1 MQYLSNAQTR
11 QHHNNSTILIYGI
24 TLLSLLIFR
33 FSPLQAQKIPVQNF
47 VSKAETVSFPPTT
60 NFNEAIE
67 VLSQLA
73 LNFSGKIII
82 DPTEQSG
89 PINIEIPPSH
99 WKKALEYLLSTR
111 DLEYIEKSAWFEIRY
126 SGMGKAATA
135 GLKEPEV
142 TADTRSIEISAIFF
156 QGDRR
161 ILKEVGINWSALVDK
176 FDLNIISLGGTGVSQ
191 AFISVAGKY
200 AADDGSITID
210 GILNTF
216 EALNIGEIITRPTI
230 QVMDGSEGKV
240 QVGQQFSIKQKDFA
254 GNTIEQFFDVGSILK
269 VTPKIYK
276 DQDMTF
282 IQLKLSAEKSS
293 ATPDP
298 VSTKIDKQLAETNVL
313 LLDGE
318 QTVIA
323 GLFSEE
329 ESEVR
334 KGIPVLKDLPW
345 WVLGIRYL
353 TGYNS
358 KDNVRKELV
367 IFVKASIVPSLAER
381 IESKKM
387 NIHEELEMRR
397 QNFNNQI
404 LKKEN

>member
-11 QHHNNSTILIYGI
+11 QHHNSTILIYGI
-24 TLLSLLIFR
+24 ALLSLLIFR
-33 FSPLQAQKIPVQNF
+33 YSPLQAQKIPVRNF
-47 VSKAETVSFPPTT
+47 VSKAETVSFPSTT
-60 NFNEAIE
+60 SFNEAIE

-89 PINIEIPPSH
+89 PINIEVPPSH
-99 WKKALEYLLSTR
+99 WKKALEYLLTTR
-111 DLEYIEKSAWFEIRY
+111 DLEYVEKAAWFEIRY
-126 SGMGKAATA
+126 SSMGKAATA
-135 GLKEPEV
+135 GLKEPEI

-161 ILKEVGINWSALVDK
+161 VLKEVGINWSALLDK

-191 AFISVAGKY
+191 EFISVAGNY
-200 AADDGSITID
+200 TADDGSITID

-230 QVMDGSEGKV
+230 QVMDGSEGKI

-282 IQLKLSAEKSS
+282 IHLKLSAEKSS

-367 IFVKASIVPSLAER
+367 IFVKASIVPTLAER
-381 IESKKM
+381 IESKKINM
-387 NIHEELEMRR
+387 HEELEMRR

>member
-11 QHHNNSTILIYGI
+11 QHHNSTILIYGI
-24 TLLSLLIFR
+24 ALLCLLIFR
-33 FSPLQAQKIPVQNF
+33 YSPLQAQKLPVQNF

-60 NFNEAIE
+60 SFNEAIE

-73 LNFSGKIII
+73 LKFSGKIII
-82 DPTEQSG
+82 DLTEQSG
-89 PINIEIPPSH
+89 PINIEVPPSY

-111 DLEYIEKSAWFEIRY
+111 DLEYVEKAAWFEIRY
-126 SGMGKAATA
+126 SSMGKAAVA
-135 GLKEPEV
+135 ELKEPEV

-161 ILKEVGINWSALVDK
+161 VLKETGINWSALLDK

-191 AFISVAGKY
+191 EFISAAGKY
-200 AADDGSITID
+200 TADDGSITID
-210 GILNTF
+210 GILNAF

-230 QVMDGSEGKV
+230 QVMDGSEGKI

-269 VTPKIYK
+269 VTPKIYNDK
-276 DQDMTF
+276 DITF
-282 IQLKLSAEKSS
+282 IHLKLSAEKSS

-329 ESEVR
+329 EAEVR
-334 KGIPVLKDLPW
+334 KGIPGLKDLPW
-345 WVLGIRYL
+345 WVFGIRYI

-358 KDNVRKELV
+358 KDNLRKELV
-367 IFVKASIVPSLAER
+367 VFIKASIVPTLAER
-381 IESKKM
+381 VESKKINM
-387 NIHEELEMRR
+387 HEELELRR
-397 QNFNNQI
+397 ENFKNQV
-404 LKKEN
+404 LKKDK

>member
-1 MQYLSNAQTR
+1 MQYLSSTQTR
-11 QHHNNSTILIYGI
+11 QHNNSTILIYGI
-24 TLLSLLIFR
+24 ALLCLLIFIS
-33 FSPLQAQKIPVQNF
+33 SPVQAQKIPVRNF

-60 NFNEAIE
+60 SFNEAIE

-73 LNFSGKIII
+73 LNFSGKIIV

-89 PINIEIPPSH
+89 PINIEIPPSY
-99 WKKALEYLLSTR
+99 WKKALEYLLATR
-111 DLEYIEKSAWFEIRY
+111 DLEYVEKAAWFEIRY
-126 SGMGKAATA
+126 SSMGKAAIA
-135 GLKEPEV
+135 ELKEHEI

-161 ILKEVGINWSALVDK
+161 VLKESGINWSALLDK
-176 FDLNIISLGGTGVSQ
+176 LDLNIIFLGGMGVSQ
-191 AFISVAGKY
+191 EFLSVAGKY
-200 AADDGSITID
+200 TADDGSITIN
-210 GILNTF
+210 GVLNTF

-230 QVMDGSEGKV
+230 QVMDGSEGRI

-254 GNTIEQFFDVGSILK
+254 GNTTEQFFDVGSILS

-276 DQDMTF
+276 DQDITF
-282 IQLKLSAEKSS
+282 IHLKLSAEKSS

-298 VSTKIDKQLAETNVL
+298 VSTKIDKQLAETDVL

-323 GLFSEE
+323 GLFSDETQK
-329 ESEVR
+329 VR

-345 WVLGIRYL
+345 WVLGIRYI

-358 KDNVRKELV
+358 SDITKKELV
-367 IFVKASIVPSLAER
+367 IFIKASIVPTLAER
-381 IESKKM
+381 IESKKINM
-387 NIHEELEMRR
+387 HEELELRR
-397 QNFNNQI
+397 ENFDNRI

>member
-1 MQYLSNAQTR
+1 MQYLSSTQTR
-11 QHHNNSTILIYGI
+11 QHNNSTILIYGI
-24 TLLSLLIFR
+24 ALLCLLIFI
-33 FSPLQAQKIPVQNF
+33 FYPLQAQELPVRNF

-60 NFNEAIE
+60 SFNEAIE

-89 PINIEIPPSH
+89 PINIEVPPSY

-111 DLEYIEKSAWFEIRY
+111 DLVYIEKAAWFEIRY
-126 SGMGKAATA
+126 SSMEKAVTA
-135 GLKEPEV
+135 GLKEPEI

-161 ILKEVGINWSALVDK
+161 VLKESGINWSALLDK
-176 FDLNIISLGGTGVSQ
+176 LDLNIISLGGMGVSQ
-191 AFISVAGKY
+191 EFLSVAGKY
-200 AADDGSITID
+200 TADDGSITIN

-230 QVMDGSEGKV
+230 QVMDGSEGKI

-254 GNTIEQFFDVGSILK
+254 GNTIEQFFDVGSILS

-276 DQDMTF
+276 DQDITF
-282 IQLKLSAEKSS
+282 IHLKLSAEKSS

-329 ESEVR
+329 ETEVR
-334 KGIPVLKDLPW
+334 KGIPGLKDLPW
-345 WVLGIRYL
+345 WVFGIRYL
-353 TGYNS
+353 TGFNS
-358 KDNVRKELV
+358 KDNLRKELV
-367 IFVKASIVPSLAER
+367 IFIKASIVPTLAER
-381 IESKKM
+381 IESKKINM
-387 NIHEELEMRR
+387 HEELELRR
-397 QNFNNQI
+397 ENFNNQI

>member
-1 MQYLSNAQTR
+1 MQYLSSARTR
-11 QHHNNSTILIYGI
+11 QHNNSTILIYGI
-24 TLLSLLIFR
+24 ALLCLLIFV
-33 FSPLQAQKIPVQNF
+33 SNPLQSQKLPVQNF

-60 NFNEAIE
+60 SFNEAIE

-82 DPTEQSG
+82 DPTEQLG
-89 PINIEIPPSH
+89 PINIDVPPSH
-99 WKKALEYLLSTR
+99 WKKALEYLLSIR
-111 DLEYIEKSAWFEIRY
+111 DLEYVEKAAWFEIRY
-126 SGMGKAATA
+126 SSMGKAATA
-135 GLKEPEV
+135 GLKEAEV
-142 TADTRSIEISAIFF
+142 TANTRTIEISAIFF

-161 ILKEVGINWSALVDK
+161 VLKESGINWSALLDK
-176 FDLNIISLGGTGVSQ
+176 LDLNIISLGGMSVSQ
-191 AFISVAGKY
+191 EFLSVAGKY
-200 AADDGSITID
+200 TADDGSITID

-230 QVMDGSEGKV
+230 QVMDGSKGKI
-240 QVGQQFSIKQKDFA
+240 QIGQQFSIKQKDFA
-254 GNTIEQFFDVGSILK
+254 GNTIEQFFDVGSILS

-276 DQDMTF
+276 DQDIIF
-282 IQLKLSAEKSS
+282 IHLKLSAEKSS

-329 ESEVR
+329 ETEVR

-345 WVLGIRYL
+345 WVFGIRYL
-353 TGYNS
+353 TGFNS

-367 IFVKASIVPSLAER
+367 IFIKASIIPTLAER
-381 IESKKM
+381 IETKKINM
-387 NIHEELEMRR
+387 HEELKLRR
-397 QNFNNQI
+397 ENFDNRI

>member
-11 QHHNNSTILIYGI
+11 QHHNSTILIYGI
-24 TLLSLLIFR
+24 ALLCLLIFR
-33 FSPLQAQKIPVQNF
+33 YSPLQAQKLPVQNF
-47 VSKAETVSFPPTT
+47 VSKAEIVSFPPTT

-73 LNFSGKIII
+73 LKFSGKIII
-82 DPTEQSG
+82 DLTEQSG
-89 PINIEIPPSH
+89 PINIEVPPSY

-111 DLEYIEKSAWFEIRY
+111 DLEYVEKAAWFEIRY
-126 SGMGKAATA
+126 SSMGKAAVA
-135 GLKEPEV
+135 ELKEPEV

-161 ILKEVGINWSALVDK
+161 VLKETGINWSALLDK

-191 AFISVAGKY
+191 EFISAAGKY
-200 AADDGSITID
+200 TADDGSITID
-210 GILNTF
+210 GILNAF

-230 QVMDGSEGKV
+230 QVMDGSEGKI

-269 VTPKIYK
+269 VTPKIYNDK
-276 DQDMTF
+276 DITF
-282 IQLKLSAEKSS
+282 IHLKLSAEKSS

-329 ESEVR
+329 EAEVR
-334 KGIPVLKDLPW
+334 KGIPGLKDLPW
-345 WVLGIRYL
+345 WVFGIRYI

-358 KDNVRKELV
+358 KDNLRKELV
-367 IFVKASIVPSLAER
+367 VFIKASIVPTLAER
-381 IESKKM
+381 VESKKINM
-387 NIHEELEMRR
+387 HEELELRR
-397 QNFNNQI
+397 ENFKNQV
-404 LKKEN
+404 LKKDK

>member
-1 MQYLSNAQTR
+1 MQYLSSTQTR
-11 QHHNNSTILIYGI
+11 QHNNSTILIYGI
-24 TLLSLLIFR
+24 ALLCLLIF
-33 FSPLQAQKIPVQNF
+33 SSYPLQAQKLPVRNF
-47 VSKAETVSFPPTT
+47 VSKAETVSFPPTIS
-60 NFNEAIE
+60 FNEAIE

-82 DPTEQSG
+82 DLTEQSG
-89 PINIEIPPSH
+89 PINIDVPPSH
-99 WKKALEYLLSTR
+99 WKKVLEYLLATR
-111 DLEYIEKSAWFEIRY
+111 DLEYVEKAAWFEIRY
-126 SGMGKAATA
+126 SSMEKAATA

-161 ILKEVGINWSALVDK
+161 VLKESGINWNALLDK
-176 FDLNIISLGGTGVSQ
+176 LDLNIISLGGMGVSQ
-191 AFISVAGKY
+191 EFLSVAGKY
-200 AADDGSITID
+200 TANDGSITID

-230 QVMDGSEGKV
+230 QVMDGSEGKI

-254 GNTIEQFFDVGSILK
+254 GNTIEQFFDVGSILS
-269 VTPKIYK
+269 VTPNIYK
-276 DQDMTF
+276 DQDITF
-282 IQLKLSAEKSS
+282 IHLKLSAEKSS

-329 ESEVR
+329 ETEVR

-353 TGYNS
+353 TGFNS
-358 KDNVRKELV
+358 KDNMRKELV
-367 IFVKASIVPSLAER
+367 IFIKASIVPTLAER
-381 IESKKM
+381 IESKKINM
-387 NIHEELEMRR
+387 HEELKLRR
-397 QNFNNQI
+397 ENFDNRI

>member
-11 QHHNNSTILIYGI
+11 QHHNSTILIYGI
-24 TLLSLLIFR
+24 ALLSLLIFR
-33 FSPLQAQKIPVQNF
+33 YSPLQAQKIPVRNF
-47 VSKAETVSFPPTT
+47 VSKAETVSFPSTT
-60 NFNEAIE
+60 SFNEAIE

-89 PINIEIPPSH
+89 PINIEVPPSH
-99 WKKALEYLLSTR
+99 WKKALEYLLTTR
-111 DLEYIEKSAWFEIRY
+111 DLEYVEKAAWFEIRY
-126 SGMGKAATA
+126 SSMGKAATA
-135 GLKEPEV
+135 GLKEPEI

-161 ILKEVGINWSALVDK
+161 VLKEVGINWSALVDK

-191 AFISVAGKY
+191 EFISVAGNY
-200 AADDGSITID
+200 TADDGSITID

-230 QVMDGSEGKV
+230 QVMDGSEGKI

-282 IQLKLSAEKSS
+282 IHLKLSAEKSS

-367 IFVKASIVPSLAER
+367 IFVKASIVPTLAER
-381 IESKKM
+381 IESKKINM
-387 NIHEELEMRR
+387 HEELEMRR

>member
-1 MQYLSNAQTR
+1 MQYLSSTQTQ
-11 QHHNNSTILIYGI
+11 QHYNSTILIYGI
-24 TLLSLLIFR
+24 SLLCLLIFIS
-33 FSPLQAQKIPVQNF
+33 SPVQAQKIPVRNF

-60 NFNEAIE
+60 SFNEAIE

-73 LNFSGKIII
+73 LNFSGKIIV

-89 PINIEIPPSH
+89 PINIEIPPSY
-99 WKKALEYLLSTR
+99 WKKALEYLLATR
-111 DLEYIEKSAWFEIRY
+111 DLEYIEKAAWFEIRY
-126 SGMGKAATA
+126 SSMGKAAIA
-135 GLKEPEV
+135 ELKEHEI

-161 ILKEVGINWSALVDK
+161 VLKESGINWSALLDK
-176 FDLNIISLGGTGVSQ
+176 LDLNIISLGGIGVSQ
-191 AFISVAGKY
+191 EFLSVAGKY
-200 AADDGSITID
+200 TADDGSITIN
-210 GILNTF
+210 GVLNTF

-230 QVMDGSEGKV
+230 QVMDGSEGRI

-254 GNTIEQFFDVGSILK
+254 GNTTEQFFDVGSILS

-276 DQDMTF
+276 DQDITF
-282 IQLKLSAEKSS
+282 IHLKLSAEKSS

-298 VSTKIDKQLAETNVL
+298 VSTKIDKQLAETDVL
-313 LLDGE
+313 LLDSE

-323 GLFSEE
+323 GLFSDETQK
-329 ESEVR
+329 VR

-345 WVLGIRYL
+345 WVLGIRYI

-358 KDNVRKELV
+358 SDITKKELV
-367 IFVKASIVPSLAER
+367 IFIKASIVPTLAER
-381 IESKKM
+381 IESKKINM
-387 NIHEELEMRR
+387 HEELELRR
-397 QNFNNQI
+397 ENFDNRI

>member
-1 MQYLSNAQTR
+1 MQYLPSAQTR
-11 QHHNNSTILIYGI
+11 QHYNSTILIYGI
-24 TLLSLLIFR
+24 ALLNLLIFSS
-33 FSPLQAQKIPVQNF
+33 SPVQAQKIPVRNF

-60 NFNEAIE
+60 SFNEAIE

-89 PINIEIPPSH
+89 PINIEVPPSH
-99 WKKALEYLLSTR
+99 WKKALEYLLTTR
-111 DLEYIEKSAWFEIRY
+111 DLEYVEKTAWFEIRY
-126 SGMGKAATA
+126 SGMGKAAPP

-161 ILKEVGINWSALVDK
+161 VLKEVGINWTALLDK
-176 FDLNIISLGGTGVSQ
+176 FDLNIISLGGIGVSQ
-191 AFISVAGKY
+191 EFISVAGQY
-200 AADDGSITID
+200 AADDGSITVD

-230 QVMDGSEGKV
+230 QVMDGSEGKI

-254 GNTIEQFFDVGSILK
+254 GNTIEQFFDVGSILS

-276 DQDMTF
+276 DQDITF
-282 IQLKLSAEKSS
+282 IHLKLSAEKSS

-298 VSTKIDKQLAETNVL
+298 VSTKIDKQLAQTNVL

-334 KGIPVLKDLPW
+334 KGIPGLKDLPW
-345 WVLGIRYL
+345 WVFGIRYL

-358 KDNVRKELV
+358 KDNMRKELV
-367 IFVKASIVPSLAER
+367 IFVKASIVPTLAER
-381 IESKKM
+381 VELKKINM
-387 NIHEELEMRR
+387 HEELKMRR
-397 QNFNNQI
+397 QNFNDRI
-404 LKKEN
+404 LKKEK